1 MGSIPLERHGS
12 GPWFAA
18 GDLPPSRTTSAKEGA
33 NGGLEKR
40 PDAGER
46 PSDEEGPKSS
56 HSGSS
61 SPVVRDGEKGDCV
74 GAEECGRRGGG
85 YVVGAGGGGAGAGA
99 VGGRARARVRHLLK

>member
-1 MGSIPLERHGS
+1 MGSIPLERHRS
-12 GPWFAA
+12 GPWFAT
-18 GDLPPSRTTSAKEGA
+18 GDLPPLRTTSAKEGA
-33 NGGLEKR
+33 DGGLEKR

-61 SPVVRDGEKGDCV
+61 SPAVRDGEKGDRV

-85 YVVGAGGGGAGAGA
+85 CMVGAGGGGAGIGA
-99 VGGRARARVRHLLK
+99 MGGRRGRARV